1 MVAVNIYRGR
11 DMKYRKFGKL
21 DWQASALGFGAM
33 RLPVLNGN
41 QSQVDEAQTIKMIRY
56 AVDHGVNYIDSAYGY
71 HRGNSE
77 IVIGKALQGDY
88 RGKMKIA
95 TKLPCHEANSPKD
108 FDRILND
115 QLKKLQTDKIDFYL
129 LHHLNKLIWPKMR
142 DMGILKWADDAI
154 ADGRIGYFG
163 FSYHDNFET
172 FQEIINAY
180 DNWTLCQIQ
189 YNYMDEDIQAGT
201 KGLEY
206 AYKKGLAI
214 IVMEPIKGGRIAV
227 PPDKVAE
234 IWAKAPVQRTPQEW
248 ALRWVWNHPEVS
260 VVLSGMSKME
270 HVIQNVAFAEHS
282 EPLNLTVGELTMI
295 GKVRDTYRSLGPVSC
310 TACRYCMPCPNG
322 VEIPRIL
329 EFYNEAILFND
340 SDRRRRMYTD
350 HHMLTDDQL
359 ADKCIKCEI
368 CLEKCPQKL
377 PIPELLEKAHA
388 YLTQK

>member
-1 MVAVNIYRGR
+1 
-11 DMKYRKFGKL
+11 
-21 DWQASALGFGAM
+21 
-33 RLPVLNGN
+33 
-41 QSQVDEAQTIKMIRY
+41 
-56 AVDHGVNYIDSAYGY
+56 
-71 HRGNSE
+71 
-77 IVIGKALQGDY
+77 
-88 RGKMKIA
+88 MKIA

-129 LHHLNKLIWPKMR
+129 LHHLNKLVWPKMR
-142 DMGILKWADDAI
+142 DMGILKWADSAI

-163 FSYHDNFET
+163 FSYHDSFET

-206 AYKKGLAI
+206 AYKKGLAVVI
-214 IVMEPIKGGRIAV
+214 MEPIKGGRIAV
-227 PPDKVAE
+227 PPEKVAE
-234 IWAKAPVQRTPQEW
+234 IWANAPVQRTPQEW

-260 VVLSGMSKME
+260 AVLSGMSKME
-270 HVIQNVAFAEHS
+270 HVIQNVALAEHS
-282 EPLNLTVGELTMI
+282 EPFNLTAGEITMI
-295 GKVRDTYRSLGPVSC
+295 GKVRDTYRLLGPVSC

-340 SDRRRRMYTD
+340 SDRRRRMYSD
-350 HHMLTDDQL
+350 RHMLTDDQR
-359 ADKCIKCEI
+359 ADKCIKCGI

>member
-1 MVAVNIYRGR
+1 
-11 DMKYRKFGKL
+11 MKYRKFGKL

-41 QSQVDEAQTIKMIRY
+41 PSQVDEAQVIKMIRY

-77 IVIGKALQGDY
+77 IVIGKALQDGY
-88 RGKMKIA
+88 REKMRIA
-95 TKLPCHEANSPKD
+95 TKLPCHDANSPED

-115 QLKKLQTDKIDFYL
+115 QLKKLKTDKIDFYL
-129 LHHLNKLIWPKMR
+129 LHHLNRLVWPKMR
-142 DMGILKWADDAI
+142 DMGILKWADNAI

-172 FQEIINAY
+172 LKEIINAY
-180 DNWTLCQIQ
+180 DNWTVCQIQ
-189 YNYMDEDIQAGT
+189 YNYMDEDVQAGT
-201 KGLEY
+201 RGLEY
-206 AYKKGLAI
+206 AYKKDLAVV
-214 IVMEPIKGGRIAV
+214 VMEPIKGGRIAV
-227 PPDKVAE
+227 PPEKVAK
-234 IWAKAPVQRTPQEW
+234 IWTQATVQRTPQEW

-260 VVLSGMSKME
+260 VVLSGMSKFE
-270 HVIQNVAFAEHS
+270 QVVENVAFAEYSQPH
-282 EPLNLTVGELTMI
+282 NLTKDELTLI
-295 GKVRDTYRSLGPVSC
+295 GQVRDTYRSLGPVSC
-310 TACRYCMPCPNG
+310 TACGYCTPCPNG

-350 HHMLTDDQL
+350 HHMLKDEQL

-377 PIPELLEKAHA
+377 PIPDLLEKAHA
-388 YLTQK
+388 YLTMK

>member
-1 MVAVNIYRGR
+1 
-11 DMKYRKFGKL
+11 MKYRKFGKL

-41 QSQVDEAQTIKMIRY
+41 QGQVDEAQVIKMIRY

-77 IVIGKALQGDY
+77 IVIGKALQDGY
-88 RGKMKIA
+88 REKMRIA
-95 TKLPCHEANSPKD
+95 TKLPCHDANSPKD

-115 QLKKLQTDKIDFYL
+115 QLKKLKTDKIDFYL
-129 LHHLNKLIWPKMR
+129 LHHLNRLVWPKMR
-142 DMGILKWADDAI
+142 DMGILKWADNAI

-172 FQEIINAY
+172 LKEIINAY
-180 DNWTLCQIQ
+180 DNWTVCQIQ
-189 YNYMDEDIQAGT
+189 YNYMDEDVQAGT
-201 KGLEY
+201 RGLEY
-206 AYKKGLAI
+206 AYKKDLAVV
-214 IVMEPIKGGRIAV
+214 VMEPIKGGRIAV
-227 PPDKVAE
+227 PPEKVAK
-234 IWAKAPVQRTPQEW
+234 IWAQAPVQRTPQEW

-260 VVLSGMSKME
+260 VVLSGMSKFE
-270 HVIQNVAFAEHS
+270 HVVENVAFAEYSQPH
-282 EPLNLTVGELTMI
+282 NLTKDELTLI
-295 GKVRDTYRSLGPVSC
+295 GQVRDTYRSLGPVSC
-310 TACRYCMPCPNG
+310 TACGYCTPCPNG

-350 HHMLTDDQL
+350 HHMLKDEQL

-377 PIPELLEKAHA
+377 PIPDLLEKAHA
-388 YLTQK
+388 YLTMK